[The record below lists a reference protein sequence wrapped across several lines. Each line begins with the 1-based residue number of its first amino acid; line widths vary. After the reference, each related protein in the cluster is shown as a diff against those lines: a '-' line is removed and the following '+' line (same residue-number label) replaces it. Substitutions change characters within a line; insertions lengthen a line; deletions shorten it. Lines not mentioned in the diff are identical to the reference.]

1 MSSDQIKELINR
13 YFDNEL
19 DKSEEVFLFTQLSQV
34 EEAREYFRQM
44 NVLSENVKST
54 FAEFPLELEE
64 EILNATVTEVEGK
77 KRFSFNIQSLF
88 GYAFSVVLLII
99 SLIIYTQSIEY
110 KKDIE
115 MNIQQINQQNK
126 MLEMM
131 FNALPP
137 TEVKA
142 KFDNEIIVRPTI

>member
-1 MSSDQIKELINR
+1 MSNEKIIELINR

-34 EEAREYFRQM
+34 EEAREYFKQM
-44 NVLSENVKST
+44 NVLSENMKNT
-54 FAEFPLELEE
+54 FVEFPLGLEE
-64 EILNATVTEVEGK
+64 EILNATVSGIGK
-77 KRFSFNIQSLF
+77 QSKFSFNIQSII
-88 GYAFSVVLLII
+88 GYAFSVVLLIA
-99 SLIIYTQSIEY
+99 SLFIYTQSIEY
-110 KKDIE
+110 KADIE

-131 FNALPP
+131 FHALPP

-142 KFDNEIIVRPTI
+142 KFTDDIIIRSTI

>member
-1 MSSDQIKELINR
+1 MSNQKIKELINR

-19 DKSEEVFLFTQLSQV
+19 DKSEEVFLFTQLSQ
-34 EEAREYFRQM
+34 EENAREYFKQI
-44 NVLSENVKST
+44 NVLSENMKNT
-54 FAEFPLELEE
+54 FEEFPIGLEE
-64 EILNATVTEVEGK
+64 EILNTTVARIGK
-77 KRFSFNIQSLF
+77 REKFSFNFQSII

-99 SLIIYTQSIEY
+99 SLFIYTQSIEY

-115 MNIQQINQQNK
+115 MNIMQISQQNK

-137 TEVKA
+137 TEVRA
-142 KFDNEIIVRPTI
+142 KFEDEIVIRPTI